1 MGMNP
6 LFVYFFVIW
15 LPFVQATTST
25 SPVVPQE
32 PLDAT
37 SEHEAYAIYAK
48 VLPHLW
54 AQRLAGKESTNI
66 MVLQQETD
74 PPSTTIDS
82 SCSTVFSGQTD
93 EWADVL
99 TDFKLQNSRVR
110 VLQPALTM
118 SVPYRLIHRADIDH
132 PGMWSP
138 SREWPE
144 YVAVS
149 AVGFNRARTKAIVH
163 VHLRGQGS
171 IESLELKDGQWV
183 GLGECSWIV

>member
-15 LPFVQATTST
+15 LPFVQAITST

-37 SEHEAYAIYAK
+37 SEHEAYAIYAR

-82 SCSTVFSGQTD
+82 SCSTVFSGQTG

-99 TDFKLQNSRVR
+99 TAFTFQNGAGG
-110 VLQPALTM
+110 VLKPALPMT
-118 SVPYRLIHRADIDH
+118 
-132 PGMWSP
+132 
-138 SREWPE
+138 WP
-144 YVAVS
+144 
-149 AVGFNRARTKAIVH
+149 
-163 VHLRGQGS
+163 
-171 IESLELKDGQWV
+171 
-183 GLGECSWIV
+183 